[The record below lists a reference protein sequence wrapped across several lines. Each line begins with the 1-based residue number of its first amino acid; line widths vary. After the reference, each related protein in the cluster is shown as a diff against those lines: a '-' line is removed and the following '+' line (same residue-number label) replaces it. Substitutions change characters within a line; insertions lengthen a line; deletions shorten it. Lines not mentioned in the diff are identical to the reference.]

1 MKSVVYRI
9 FDLILIPVTFLFA
22 HYFRIMRKRNFNSMP
37 LSKKIMFSV
46 GVFPI
51 LDHYYEP
58 MFNPKYL
65 KYSLR
70 ENRNLPGIDL
80 NIQEQ
85 LDLLK
90 KFNYNEELLKFPIE
104 KENSE
109 IEFCYNDGMFRS
121 GDAEYL
127 YNLIRHFKPGKIIE
141 VGSGHSTLMAI
152 NAIKQ
157 NQISDEAYKCDHI
170 CIEPYENKWLE
181 KTNVKIIRNMVEDID
196 MSLFK
201 SLKAGDIMFI
211 DSTHMIRPQ
220 GDVLFEYLE
229 LLPQLNSGVII
240 HIHDIFT
247 PKDYLDEWVKQPRFW
262 NEQYLLEAFL
272 SNNKDF
278 RIIGAT
284 NYLMHNH
291 YKDFSQKCPVLK
303 MQRENGVD
311 REPGSFWMMKN

>member
-1 MKSVVYRI
+1 MKSIVYRI
-9 FDLILIPVTFLFA
+9 FDIILFPVTFLFA
-22 HYFRIMRKRNFNSMP
+22 HYFRIMRKRNFTSMP
-37 LSKKIMFSV
+37 LSKKTMFSV

-70 ENRNLPGIDL
+70 ENRNLPGIDF
-80 NIQEQ
+80 NTQEQ
-85 LDLLK
+85 LDLLQ
-90 KFNYNEELLKFPIE
+90 KFNYNEELLNFPIE
-104 KENSE
+104 KENNK

-152 NAIKQ
+152 NALKQ
-157 NQISDEAYKCDHI
+157 NQSSDETSTCEHI

-181 KTNVKIIRNMVEDID
+181 KTNVKIIRKMVEDID
-196 MSLFK
+196 MSLFQ

-247 PKDYLDEWVKQPRFW
+247 PKDYLDEWVNQPRFW

-291 YKDFSQKCPVLK
+291 YNDFVKKCPVLK

-311 REPGSFWMMKN
+311 REPGSFWIMKN